1 MAEEITD
8 KSLPKKK
15 KRGGFFA
22 LGIVIIC
29 FALVGAVFLGGLAVG
44 GIKSLGGKEKKKEEY
59 EKFLYPVVML
69 DPDVFDDVTNA
80 NMEDLLNAAILSVLT
95 SDESS
100 PYDFDFVEGETS
112 GMAVPQETVEK
123 AFSALFGTDVTP
135 VHQSVECSTCVFEYQ
150 SAAKRYII
158 PITGY
163 DPAYSPRVED
173 IKKSKEGA
181 IELTVGYIAYGDW
194 EVNEDKNFVKTEPA
208 KYRKI
213 TLRQT
218 DSGYYVSAI
227 QNADMT
233 KLTTASS
240 ASSKSENQSTGGS
253 TAAN

>member
-1 MAEEITD
+1 MAEDITD
-8 KSLPKKK
+8 KALPKEKK
-15 KRGGFFA
+15 HGGFFA

-29 FALVGAVFLGGLAVG
+29 FAVAGAVFLGGLAVG
-44 GIKSLGGKEKKKEEY
+44 GIKSLTGKEKQKKEY

-69 DPDVFDDVTNA
+69 DPNIFDDVTNA
-80 NMEDLLNAAILSVLT
+80 NMEDLLNAAILSLLT
-95 SDESS
+95 ADDSS

-112 GMAVPQETVEK
+112 GMAIPQETVEK
-123 AFSALFGTDVTP
+123 AFSSLFGTDVTP
-135 VHQSVECSTCVFEYQ
+135 IHQSVECSTCVFEYQ

-163 DPAYSPRVED
+163 DPAYSPQVED

-194 EVNEDKNFVKTEPA
+194 EVNEDKSFAKTEPA

-233 KLTTASS
+233 KLTTVSS
-240 ASSKSENQSTGGS
+240 VSSNAQSQVTK
-253 TAAN
+253 

>member
-80 NMEDLLNAAILSVLT
+80 KMEDLLNAAILSVLT
-95 SDESS
+95 SDEAT

-123 AFSALFGTDVTP
+123 AFSSLFGTDVAP

-163 DPAYSPRVED
+163 DPAYTPRVED
-173 IKKSKEGA
+173 IKKSREGA
-181 IELTVGYIAYGDW
+181 VELLVGYIAYGDW
-194 EVNEDKNFVKTEPA
+194 EVNEDKSFTKPEPA
-208 KYRKI
+208 KYRKC
-213 TLRQT
+213 
-218 DSGYYVSAI
+218 GYVK
-227 QNADMT
+227 ADNRIVCGLSQ
-233 KLTTASS
+233 KRARIKANFTAGEMRHE
-240 ASSKSENQSTGGS
+240 KR
-253 TAAN
+253 

>member
-80 NMEDLLNAAILSVLT
+80 KMEDLLNAAILSVLT
-95 SDESS
+95 SDEAT

-123 AFSALFGTDVTP
+123 AFSSLFGTDVAP

-163 DPAYSPRVED
+163 DPAYTPRVED
-173 IKKSKEGA
+173 IKKSREGA
-181 IELTVGYIAYGDW
+181 VELLVGYIAYGDW
-194 EVNEDKNFVKTEPA
+194 EVNEDKSFTKPEPA

-213 TLRQT
+213 TLRKT
-218 DSGYYVSAI
+218 DLGFYVSAI
-227 QNADMT
+227 QNADMS
-233 KLTTASS
+233 KLTTVSS
-240 ASSKSENQSTGGS
+240 A
-253 TAAN
+253 A